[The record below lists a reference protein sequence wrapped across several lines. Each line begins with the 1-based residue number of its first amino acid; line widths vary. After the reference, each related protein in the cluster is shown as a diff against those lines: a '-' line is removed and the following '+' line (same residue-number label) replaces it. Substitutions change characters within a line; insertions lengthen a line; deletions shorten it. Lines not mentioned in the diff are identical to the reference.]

1 MVLHPTLAFLYADPH
16 WPCLHSLSA
25 PVRFPGPKLCCTLQ
39 NVKERHVMKAFVLLI
54 MLRT

>member
-1 MVLHPTLAFLYADPH
+1 MILHLTLAFLDAHPH
-16 WPCLHSLSA
+16 WPCLHSFLA

-39 NVKERHVMKAFVLLI
+39 NVKERRVMKAFVLLI